1 MYYILVSSEPEKLA
15 SNEMVI
21 HKPNFLEE
29 ITATKGKRGVDKI
42 TSITSIRD
50 MISLLA
56 GKYDNDVN
64 PYRVNLVK
72 YENLPYATDKDFSE
86 IMLRIIKENDLKF
99 IEKAIEQKVK
109 TRKASVDTVYYVSE
123 DLIGTSVLIS
133 YGFHMK
139 DGKNSKKIASNKDHV
154 V

>member
-1 MYYILVSSEPEKLA
+1 MYYILVSSEPEKLS

-29 ITATKGKRGVDKI
+29 IIATKGKRGVDKI

-72 YENLPYATDKDFSE
+72 YENLPYSTDQDFSE

-139 DGKNSKKIASNKDHV
+139 DGKNSKKISSNKDHV

>member
-15 SNEMVI
+15 LNEMVI

-72 YENLPYATDKDFSE
+72 YENLPYTTDKDFSD
-86 IMLRIIKENDLKF
+86 IILRIIKENDLKF

-139 DGKNSKKIASNKDHV
+139 DGKNSKKISSNKDHV

>member
-29 ITATKGKRGVDKI
+29 IHATKGKRGVDKI

-72 YENLPYATDKDFSE
+72 YENLPYSTDKDFSE

-109 TRKASVDTVYYVSE
+109 TRKASVDTVYYISE

-139 DGKNSKKIASNKDHV
+139 DGKNSKKISSNKDHV